1 MKKIISTI
9 VLAAM
14 VVLMTSTT
22 VFAAGKDTLVI
33 TANSAT
39 VEAGAVARIT
49 LTVEQNPGFMGMIFW
64 PVITDASGAKVTWNW
79 EAEQDNSYL
88 DFDMDA
94 AKTIMLTRDDDCT
107 ETGTLLD
114 VFFTVPQN
122 AAAGVY
128 TVFFDLG
135 SSDNCLND
143 KLDEVPTSLPTITIT
158 VTTASTAGCTHQNST
173 PKDAKAP
180 TCAEDG
186 WTAGVYCNDCHIYIS
201 GHQKVAATGHQY
213 KVTSM
218 DGTCGTGAVITFTC
232 AGCGDYYTESV
243 EIPEHSFT
251 VYVSNGDAT
260 CTQDGTETAVCDY
273 CDAVHTR
280 AAEGSALGHTAVVV
294 SGYPATCTT
303 DGLTDGKCCS
313 VCGEIL
319 ASQAQIPAGEHL
331 YGDWV
336 TTQRPT
342 CTQTGLRTRS
352 CVTCG
357 DTQQETLD
365 MLPHS
370 VAVLK
375 PVAATCNTPGLTEGI
390 YCPGCQ
396 LVLTE
401 QQQIEATGH
410 SFDDWTVKTQATTE
424 SEGEEIRTCA
434 NCTEQE
440 SRPVVKLEVN
450 TENNTDVIIV
460 IVNQLMQEHVL
471 LLVVAAVVLGGAVVL
486 VIVALKKK
494 NS

>member
-1 MKKIISTI
+1 MKRIISTI
-9 VLAAM
+9 ILAAM
-14 VVLMTSTT
+14 LVLMMSTAA
-22 VFAAGKDTLVI
+22 FAAGKGTLVI

-39 VEAGAVARIT
+39 VEVGAVAKIT

-64 PVITDASGAKVTWNW
+64 PVITDAGGAKVNWNW
-79 EAEQDNSYL
+79 EAEQDRSYL

-94 AKTIMLTRDDDCT
+94 VKVIMLSRDDDCA
-107 ETGTLLD
+107 ETGVLLD

-128 TVFFDLG
+128 TVAFLLYEG
-135 SSDNCLND
+135 ECLNAE
-143 KLDEVPTSLPTITIT
+143 LEEVSTSLPTITIT
-158 VTTASTAGCTHQNST
+158 VTAASAAGCTHQNST
-173 PKDAKAP
+173 SKDAKAP
-180 TCAEDG
+180 TCIEDG
-186 WTAGVYCNDCHIYIS
+186 WTAGVYCNDCNIYIS
-201 GHQKVAATGHQY
+201 GHQKVTATGHQY
-213 KVTSM
+213 KVTGM
-218 DGTCGTGAVITFTC
+218 DGTCGAGAVITFTC

-243 EIPEHSFT
+243 EVPEHSFT

-280 AAEGSALGHTAVVV
+280 TDEGSALGHTAAVV

-319 ASQAQIPAGEHL
+319 ESQAQIPAGEHL

-342 CTQTGLRTRS
+342 CTQTGLQTRS

-357 DTQQETLD
+357 DTQQETLE
-365 MLPHS
+365 MMPHG
-370 VAVLK
+370 VATLK
-375 PVAATCNTPGLTEGI
+375 AVAATCNTPGLTEGV

-401 QQQIEATGH
+401 QLQIEATGH
-410 SFDDWTVKTQATTE
+410 SFGDWTVKIQATAE
-424 SEGEEIRTCA
+424 SEGEEIRACA

-450 TENNTDVIIV
+450 TENNTNVIIV
-460 IVNQLMQEHVL
+460 IVNQLMQDTAL

-494 NS
+494 NY